1 MRRDG
6 MRRAFAPGESERR
19 GRRCQKPEG
28 TLTADAPTAAAASPE
43 TVKRKVQAFIDETGA
58 DELILA
64 SHIFDEDKRMRSY
77 EIAAEVRESLTPAK
91 AASITS

>member
-1 MRRDG
+1 MKSSHALDPHIMSSDG
-6 MRRAFAPGESERR
+6 RFLLG
-19 GRRCQKPEG
+19 
-28 TLTADAPTAAAASPE
+28 SPE

-64 SHIFDEDKRMRSY
+64 SHLFDEDKRMRSY